1 MAALTPNEVTLQVAR
16 TFEKLG
22 VGYYLCGSFASGQHG
37 LYRASADADFVADL
51 SPSAGQ
57 LFARELAAE
66 FDADEE
72 MIQEAVAVR
81 RSFNVMHY
89 ETMWKVDVFVLKG
102 RAYDAEALLRARDAL
117 LDPAQPTSHL
127 KVASAEDTVLAKL
140 AWYRLGHEQ
149 SDRQWADILGVL
161 SLKRSSLSEVYLRR
175 WARELAVSDLLERA
189 LSTAEK

>member
-22 VGYYLCGSFASGQHG
+22 VGYYLCGSFASGLHG